1 MAMASMLRVVDELSP
16 LRDPVLIA
24 AFAGAN
30 GGGSAAAT
38 MQYLCE
44 QWRAR
49 PVAEIDPDEC
59 FDFTVRRPIV
69 RFVDGV
75 RTVEWPVNRIYVASP
90 PGAARDVVL
99 LPGIEPHMQW
109 RHFGAALIE
118 CLRALG
124 CSSAVLLGS
133 EAGPVPHTRPLPLRL
148 TTTDDAMGQAFALEP
163 AEESAEGP
171 IDFATALGEQLKAE
185 GTGLTM
191 LTVLTPFYIPTE
203 PNARAMLTLSH
214 ALDGAFGTST
224 LTSRLDEAAAVL
236 DEEASAAV
244 EDSPALRVGVQSL
257 ERQFDWIR
265 GASMPKRGAPGAT
278 APLPTHAEVL
288 DQVEHMLRD
297 QRRPGGGLAPAS

>member
-1 MAMASMLRVVDELSP
+1 MASMLRVVDDLPS
-16 LRDPVLIA
+16 LRDPLLIA

-38 MQYLCE
+38 VQYLCE
-44 QWRAR
+44 QWRGR
-49 PVAEIDPDEC
+49 LVAEVDPDEY

-75 RTVEWPVNRIYVASP
+75 RTIEWPVNRIYVVSP
-90 PGAARDVVL
+90 PGASRDVVL

-109 RHFGAALIE
+109 RHFGAALLE

-124 CSSAVLLGS
+124 CRSAVLLGS

-148 TTTDDAMGQAFALEP
+148 TTTDAAMAHAFALEP

-171 IDFATALGEQLKAE
+171 IDFAIALGEQLRVE
-185 GTGLTM
+185 GIALTM

-203 PNARAMLTLSH
+203 PNARAMLALTH
-214 ALDGAFGTST
+214 AIDGAFGTST

-236 DEEASAAV
+236 DEEATQAV
-244 EDSPALRVGVQSL
+244 EDSPALKAGVQSL

-265 GASMPKRGAPGAT
+265 GVSMPKGGAPGP
-278 APLPTHAEVL
+278 APALPTHAEVL

-297 QRRPGGGLAPAS
+297 QRRPGGERAPAS